1 MRKQRVILEIRQE
14 GPTTSFAVRDELNDR
29 LMSWLLSLAEMRKSN
44 PAAMAAATLLMVCE
58 DDEAAHDEAAAPAG
72 ATLQ

>member
-14 GPTTSFAVRDELNDR
+14 GPTTSFAVRVELGER
-29 LMSWLLSLAEMRKSN
+29 LMNWLLRLAEMRNSN
-44 PAAMAAATLLMVCE
+44 PAKMAKATLLMVGE
-58 DDEAAHDEAAAPAG
+58 DDEAAHEEVAPAG